1 MTLQHSSKRGV
12 SFCGGGGDGVGVSH
26 REGVVSAWSADVTNS
41 EERLRSDGQADARS
55 EVSVSVVALR
65 NPELA
70 ATVAE
75 LPRFDLADVPDP
87 ERDLEGN
94 LDEWAGLVPRLE

>member
-1 MTLQHSSKRGV
+1 MTLQLSSKRGV
-12 SFCGGGGDGVGVSH
+12 SPCGGGGDGVGV
-26 REGVVSAWSADVTNS
+26 VSAWSVGVTNS
-41 EERLRSDGQADARS
+41 EERFRSDGQADARS

-94 LDEWAGLVPRLE
+94 LDEWAWLVPRLV